1 MFDIQLKTINIIM
14 DIFLAILGLI
24 LAFVGIIGAFLPVLP
39 GPLTGWVGLL
49 VLHLADTVPMNWTF
63 LGITLAIAILIWI
76 LDYFIPAMGTKKFG
90 GSKYG
95 VIGTTL
101 GLIVGL
107 LSPIPLGFLIGA
119 FVGAFVGEMIYDRSD
134 KTRATK
140 AAFGSFLGFLTSAFL
155 KFIIATIFL
164 GLYVMKM
171 WEYREL
177 FVV

>member
-1 MFDIQLKTINIIM
+1 M
-14 DIFLAILGLI
+14 DIFLAIIGLI
-24 LAFVGIIGAFLPVLP
+24 LAFIGIIGAFLPVLP

-49 VLHLADTVPMNWTF
+49 VLHLAKVVPMNWTF

-95 VIGTTL
+95 VIGTTV

-107 LSPIPLGFLIGA
+107 FSPIPLGFLIGA
-119 FVGAFVGEMIYDRSD
+119 FIGAFVGEMIYDRHD
-134 KTRATK
+134 KSRATK

-155 KFIIATIFL
+155 KFIIASIFL
-164 GLYVMKM
+164 GLYVMKL
-171 WEYREL
+171 WEYKEI
-177 FVV
+177 FGV